1 MEGVDSM
8 VIRRDVSVIVPME
21 RYQELIE
28 KEKNYDESLAK
39 KEVIDRRIRE
49 VVSEFN
55 DGISRFT
62 ERVRPLLE
70 QEGNRRCTERD

>member
-8 VIRRDVSVIVPME
+8 AIRRDVSVIVPME